1 MEGRAHWSSLAA
13 AAAEAAVSLLTEES
27 ENGNAA
33 DFGDW
38 QPLITDGAVNITYG
52 QFIEQKAFVE
62 FREDISQGV
71 NYSEWKSA
79 LGDHWHV
86 GSIRFS
92 DDTAYSVAESIAW
105 LEPVEW
111 NGLKDRLIQLAS
123 VDSTA
128 LASNS
133 SANVLDFDSWKYFVN
148 NLADHEFDEGMEL
161 SEAYSKHRDTV
172 QEESLEKYVGVF
184 GVIGYVLL
192 AFALLIA
199 LLNKPLKSLMHGV
212 E

>member
-1 MEGRAHWSSLAA
+1 M
-13 AAAEAAVSLLTEES
+13 
-27 ENGNAA
+27 
-33 DFGDW
+33 
-38 QPLITDGAVNITYG
+38 
-52 QFIEQKAFVE
+52 
-62 FREDISQGV
+62 
-71 NYSEWKSA
+71 
-79 LGDHWHV
+79 
-86 GSIRFS
+86 
-92 DDTAYSVAESIAW
+92 
-105 LEPVEW
+105 EW

-133 SANVLDFDSWKYFVN
+133 SADVLDFDSWKYFVN
-148 NLADHEFDEGMEL
+148 NLADHEFDESMEL

-172 QEESLEKYVGVF
+172 QEESLEKYVDVF